1 MFIEQAVNLQN
12 RFWKY
17 LLGSVSVILA
27 SVLGQLPLLVA
38 IMAKV
43 GLDGLSG
50 LSGTDVLTVLSSNL
64 SLALMMLSFA
74 VTLPTLWLIVRFL
87 HNQSWKS
94 LTTSRQKIDWNRIF
108 FAFIIWSGITVVFT
122 GVDYLLSPDDY
133 VIQFDL
139 MPFLGLL
146 VIGVLM
152 IPMQTSA
159 EEYIFRGYLMQGFG
173 NLGLNRWF
181 PLLMTSVIFGLM
193 HIANPE
199 VGKIGNLIMVYY
211 IGTGLFLGIITLM
224 DDGMELALG
233 FHAAN
238 NLVGALLVTTDWS
251 AFQTN
256 SILKDI
262 SEPYPTTD
270 ILLPV
275 LVVYPILLFIFA
287 RKYQWRGWK
296 QRLTQKFDPNGN
308 PVLQADTG
316 ESHL

>member
-1 MFIEQAVNLQN
+1 MFIEQAINPHN

-17 LLGSVSVILA
+17 LLGSVAVILA
-27 SVLGQLPLLVA
+27 SVLGQLPLLFA
-38 IMAKV
+38 IIAKV

-50 LSGTDVLTVLSSNL
+50 LSETDVMTVLSSNL

-74 VTLPTLWLIVRFL
+74 VALPVLWLVVRFL

-94 LTTSRQKIDWNRIF
+94 VTTSREKVDWSRIF
-108 FAFIIWSGITVVFT
+108 FAFFIWAGITVAFT
-122 GVDYLLSPDDY
+122 GVDYILSPDDY
-133 VIQFDL
+133 VVQFDP

-152 IPMQTSA
+152 IPLQTSA

-238 NLVGALLVTTDWS
+238 NMVGALLVTTDWS

-256 SILKDI
+256 SILKDV
-262 SEPYPTTD
+262 SEPHATTD

-287 RKYQWRGWK
+287 RKYKWRGWN